1 MSYLV
6 KTITISVNVKLP
18 LEKVWELWT
27 DPVHIIHWNNAS
39 EDWHTPF
46 AENDLTVGGRFL
58 FRMEAKDGS
67 FGFDFYG
74 VYNSVLKNKF
84 IGYNIGD
91 GRNVSVIFASAG
103 NETEITEAFEP
114 EQTNP
119 VEMQRSGWQSIL
131 NNFKKYAES
140 SEIDLTKK
148 LHL

>member
-1 MSYLV
+1 MV
-6 KTITISVNVKLP
+6 KTITISVTVSLP
-18 LEKVWELWT
+18 VEKVWELWT
-27 DPVHIIHWNNAS
+27 NPDHIIHWNNAS
-39 EDWHTPF
+39 EDWHTPS

-67 FGFDFYG
+67 FGFDFNG

-84 IGYNIGD
+84 IGYNIED

-103 NETEITEAFEP
+103 NETEITESFEP

-140 SEIDLTKK
+140 SEIGLTN
-148 LHL
+148 